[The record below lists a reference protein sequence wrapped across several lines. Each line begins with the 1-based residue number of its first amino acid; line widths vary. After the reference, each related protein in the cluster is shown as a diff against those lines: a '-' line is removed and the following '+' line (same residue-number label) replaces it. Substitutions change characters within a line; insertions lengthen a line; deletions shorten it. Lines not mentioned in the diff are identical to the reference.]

1 MSALSGILSDTYHL
15 VDIVYNIR
23 DSTLCIISSQFLLG
37 NKDIWQVCFRTL
49 ILNIVVSSKI
59 DFHQSGTE
67 KGTRER
73 VRSKVT
79 KFGYHYKFLSSF

>member
-1 MSALSGILSDTYHL
+1 MPVGELEFFYRKNSHHGVKWVTEVLES
-15 VDIVYNIR
+15 VNIGEDKELEDAR
-23 DSTLCIISSQFLLG
+23 NFMLD
-37 NKDIWQVCFRTL
+37 
-49 ILNIVVSSKI
+49 VSSKI